1 MAIKTY
7 EIAKNGGKH
16 AKMLSDYSNKPIK
29 EIQNG
34 IKSYEKQIAI
44 HKDKIASSSKYCP
57 DWDKLDIRQREALIN
72 KKWPSDINGFEEQ
85 KEILQSILDEK

>member
-1 MAIKTY
+1 MILKKSYLGGGLNSVAIKTY

-57 DWDKLDIRQREALIN
+57 DWDKLDIYR
-72 KKWPSDINGFEEQ
+72 S
-85 KEILQSILDEK
+85 